1 MTATKT
7 ATKEKK
13 LTRHPKLLIWR
24 TLSPYD
30 GCYWEYNVA
39 LSYNGKLFEVYLSG
53 KDSEYETLTVD
64 NLGKELALMVKDEA
78 SKNDSLEVM
87 NINDKEVLESVDRK
101 TPYDLMPMI
110 LKSIE
115 NNSLFSE
122 KDFPV
127 VYFNCG
133 NCGTKITD
141 SEDIFSSG
149 EKGTGGIGISHTG
162 IECQEC
168 NSNNTCCS
176 CGERHGEDHLT
187 EVSNFLYGI
196 EDKLDKAG
204 LYDEGY
210 CLSCTESDF
219 EYRLKNK
226 LHFNELQFGNRD
238 QISRMRQAE
247 IIKEVIEQLELADI
261 DY

>member
-13 LTRHPKLLIWR
+13 LTRYPKLLQWR
-24 TLSPYD
+24 TIAPYD
-30 GCYWEYNVA
+30 GCFWEYNLA
-39 LSYNGKLFEVYLSG
+39 ISYNGNLFAVYLSG
-53 KDSEYETLTVD
+53 QNDNRQKLTVE
-64 NLGKELALMVKDEA
+64 NLGKELVLMVKDF
-78 SKNDSLEVM
+78 SDKNDSLEIH
-87 NINDKEVLESVDRK
+87 NLADKDTIESLAENM
-101 TPYDLMPMI
+101 PYDVIPLI
-110 LKSIE
+110 LDCIKLNYLDHETHWPS
-115 NNSLFSE
+115 
-122 KDFPV
+122 
-127 VYFNCG
+127 VYFNCETC
-133 NCGTKITD
+133 NCSIQD
-141 SEDIFSSG
+141 SEDLFFTG
-149 EKGTGGIGISHTG
+149 YKGNGGIGICHTG

-168 NSNNTCCS
+168 NSNNTCCN

-196 EDKLDKAG
+196 EDKLNKAG

-219 EYRLKNK
+219 EYTLKNK

-247 IIKEVIEQLELADI
+247 IIEEVIEQLELADI